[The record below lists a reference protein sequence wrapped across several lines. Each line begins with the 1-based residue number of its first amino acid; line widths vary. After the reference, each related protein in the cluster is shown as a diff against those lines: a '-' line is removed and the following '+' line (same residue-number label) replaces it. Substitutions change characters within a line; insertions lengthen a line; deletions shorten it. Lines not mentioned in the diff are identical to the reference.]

1 MKVAVCDDEKEDL
14 YRHRDFIQAY
24 DSSLSFDLFSSAADL
39 LEAFES
45 NIYDIVFLD
54 IEMEPIDGFTAAQT
68 IVSKYDKPLIIFT
81 TKSSQF
87 TIQGYEVAFRYLVKP
102 VSYEVFAKVL
112 KAALAVSVPRRICLE
127 ANNQQFLVPLR
138 DVLYFEVLNHVIGV
152 QTVSDT
158 YFYRDSLKN
167 TENLLAGSDF
177 ARPHNSYIIN
187 LEHIFR
193 ITQKEV
199 TMTNGFKI
207 NISRKRK
214 DDFFFKMHQYLRR

>member
-1 MKVAVCDDEKEDL
+1 
-14 YRHRDFIQAY
+14 
-24 DSSLSFDLFSSAADL
+24 
-39 LEAFES
+39 
-45 NIYDIVFLD
+45 
-54 IEMEPIDGFTAAQT
+54 MEPIDGFTAAQT